1 MVRFPADQGPNRH
14 ASCLLRHTGAWKMKS
29 RWIVAATV
37 CLLACGGAVWT
48 GGALLVAPR
57 REPVGEPPLD
67 LPVTALAF
75 NDAGGRTIRGWF
87 VQGVPGQGAVLL
99 LHGVRADRTAMLGR
113 ARWLHS
119 QGYSTLLIDFQSAG
133 ESDGD
138 AITLGYREADDAAR
152 ALSWMRLRLPHE
164 RIAVAGSSM
173 GGAAIL
179 LARPPL
185 RAEALIIEQVYPTID
200 EAVRDRIDL
209 HLGHAFPFLA
219 PVLLQTMS
227 WHLGFGPKALRPIDH
242 VNGLTGPTLF
252 VAGEKDAHVTLAQS
266 MALYARAGG
275 KKELWIVPGAR
286 HVDLYAYDTRAWRTR
301 VGGFLRR
308 SLRTNGEAR

>member
-1 MVRFPADQGPNRH
+1 
-14 ASCLLRHTGAWKMKS
+14 MKR
-29 RWIVAATV
+29 RWIVAATA
-37 CLLACGGAVWT
+37 CLLACGVAVWAC
-48 GGALLVAPR
+48 GALLVAPR
-57 REPVGEPPLD
+57 RESVGEPPPD
-67 LPVTALAF
+67 LPVTAFAF

-87 VQGVPGQGAVLL
+87 VQGVPGEGAVLL

-119 QGYSTLLIDFQSAG
+119 QGYSVALIDFQSAG

-138 AITLGYREADDAAR
+138 AITLGYREADDATR
-152 ALSWMRLRLPHE
+152 ALSWMRQRLPHE
-164 RIAVAGSSM
+164 RIAVAGTSM

-179 LARPPL
+179 LARPAL

-200 EAVRDRIDL
+200 EAVRDRIEL
-209 HLGHAFPFLA
+209 HLGHAFSFLA
-219 PVLLQTMS
+219 PVLLRTMA
-227 WHLGFGPKALRPIDH
+227 WHLGVGPEALRPIDH
-242 VNGLTGPTLF
+242 VNGLTGPTFF

-286 HVDLYAYDTRAWRTR
+286 HVDLYAYDTQGWRTR

-308 SLRTNGEAR
+308 SLRDEDEDSWPVR

>member
-1 MVRFPADQGPNRH
+1 
-14 ASCLLRHTGAWKMKS
+14 MKR

-48 GGALLVAPR
+48 CGALLVAPR
-57 REPVGEPPLD
+57 REPVGKPPPD

-99 LHGVRADRTAMLGR
+99 LHGVRADRMAMLGR

-119 QGYSTLLIDFQSAG
+119 QGYSVMLIDFQCAG

-152 ALSWMRLRLPHE
+152 ALSWMRQRLPHE
-164 RIAVAGSSM
+164 HIAVAGTSM

-179 LARPPL
+179 LTQPPL
-185 RAEALIIEQVYPTID
+185 RAEALVIEQVYPTID

-209 HLGHAFPFLA
+209 HLGHTFSFLA
-219 PVLLQTMS
+219 PVLVRTMS
-227 WHLGFGPKALRPIDH
+227 WHLGLGPEVLRPIDH
-242 VNGLTGPTLF
+242 VDGLVGPTLF

-266 MALYARAGG
+266 RALYARADG

-286 HVDLYAYDTRAWRTR
+286 HVDLYAYDPQAWRTR
-301 VGGFLRR
+301 VGGFLQS
-308 SLRTNGEAR
+308 SLRNNSENSLRVR